1 MQPQPLTPRGSM
13 RRAAMASRRPTPC
26 IRRNRTGRWRS
37 SGRRIS
43 LTPWSAR
50 SPIHL
55 AVLPPTK
62 ERKSCPS
69 RGRCPAFTRRRN
81 HRPFLSHRTE
91 CGFGAACAGFWTNGG
106 TRSCQ
111 FPADPVTSEAILGG
125 TTTMASE
132 NNGAFIRNIA
142 EVPWRE
148 FPNHFGGALSKPL
161 VMPETAGAR
170 HLDYRISMYQPM
182 AHVARHKHQ
191 VQEQIYHV
199 LEGEGLM
206 EIAGKN
212 HVVRKH
218 DFIFLPP
225 GVEHAISNSG
235 LVDLVFLVITSPV
248 TDDGKIV

>member
-1 MQPQPLTPRGSM
+1 M
-13 RRAAMASRRPTPC
+13 
-26 IRRNRTGRWRS
+26 
-37 SGRRIS
+37 
-43 LTPWSAR
+43 
-50 SPIHL
+50 
-55 AVLPPTK
+55 
-62 ERKSCPS
+62 PS
-69 RGRCPAFTRRRN
+69 RCCARWFLGKSPDGR
-81 HRPFLSHRTE
+81 LSSF
-91 CGFGAACAGFWTNGG
+91 CGRGNIVARAKPREKTAM
-106 TRSCQ
+106 
-111 FPADPVTSEAILGG
+111 V
-125 TTTMASE
+125 SE

-161 VMPETAGAR
+161 VMPETAGSR
-170 HLDYRISMYQPM
+170 HIDYRISMYQPM

-248 TDDGKIV
+248 TDGERPA